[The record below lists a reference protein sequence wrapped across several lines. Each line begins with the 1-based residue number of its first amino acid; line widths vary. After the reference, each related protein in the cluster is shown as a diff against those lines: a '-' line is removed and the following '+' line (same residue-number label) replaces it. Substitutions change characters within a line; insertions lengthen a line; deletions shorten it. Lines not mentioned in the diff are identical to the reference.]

1 MNNRIIVVTGATSM
15 IGTAIIR
22 AYLNNTVETIYAVVR
37 PNSKNLY
44 RLPNDPR
51 IKVIEC
57 AAEEYGN
64 LKNIIQEKCD
74 TFFHIAWDGT
84 GATRSKSTYGQAQ
97 NILYTLTALKVAK
110 ELGCEKYVGSGSQAE
125 YGRLDVPKINEDSP
139 TKPVIPYGI
148 AKLAAGQLALIE
160 AEKLDIDCFWVRIFS
175 VYGLYDKSTTM
186 ISNAI
191 PKMKA
196 GKRMSFTPA
205 VQKWEYLYAD
215 DAGRAF
221 YLIGEKSH
229 GRKVYCLGSGEA
241 RELKEFIYIL
251 RDTVNPNAELGI
263 GDIPYKGTEV
273 MNLCADISR
282 IQNDTGWSPEIQF
295 EEGIRLLITNDTNWS
310 ILHDN
315 GHLII

>member
-1 MNNRIIVVTGATSM
+1 MNNKIIVVTGATSM
-15 IGTAIIR
+15 IGAAIVR
-22 AYLNNTVETIYAVVR
+22 AYLRNSVKTIYAVVR

-44 RLPNDPR
+44 RLPNDQR
-51 IKVIEC
+51 IKVVEC
-57 AAEEYGN
+57 AADEYTN
-64 LKNIIQEKCD
+64 LINTIQEKCD

-84 GATRSKSTYGQAQ
+84 GATRNKSTYGQAQ

-110 ELGCEKYVGSGSQAE
+110 ELGCEKFIGSGSQAE
-125 YGRLDVPKINEDSP
+125 YGRLDVPQIDEDSP

-148 AKLAAGQLALIE
+148 AKLAAGQLALVE

-175 VYGLYDKSTTM
+175 VYGPYDKPTTM

-191 PKMKA
+191 PKMQA
-196 GKRMSFTPA
+196 GERMAFTA
-205 VQKWEYLYAD
+205 GVQKWEYLNAD

-241 RELKEFIYIL
+241 KELKEFIYTL
-251 RDTVNPNAELGI
+251 RDIVNPEAELGI
-263 GDIPYKGTEV
+263 GDVPYKGTEI

-282 IQNDTGWSPEIQF
+282 IHDDTGWSPEISF
-295 EEGIRLLITNDTNWS
+295 EEGIRSLLEGTK
-310 ILHDN
+310 
-315 GHLII
+315 

>member
-1 MNNRIIVVTGATSM
+1 MNNRTIVVTGATSM

-22 AYLNNTVETIYAVVR
+22 AYLNNAVETIYAIVR

-44 RLPNDPR
+44 RLPDDER
-51 IKVIEC
+51 IKVVEC
-57 AAEEYGN
+57 VAEDYAN
-64 LKNIIQEKCD
+64 LTNIIKEKCD

-84 GATRSKSTYGQAQ
+84 GATRNKSTYGQAQ

-110 ELGCEKYVGSGSQAE
+110 ELGCGKFIGSGSQAE
-125 YGRLDVPKINEDSP
+125 YGRLDVPQIDEDSP

-148 AKLAAGQLALIE
+148 AKLAAGQLALVE

-175 VYGLYDKSTTM
+175 VYGPYDKPTTM

-196 GKRMSFTPA
+196 GERMAFTA
-205 VQKWEYLYAD
+205 GVQKWEYLNAD

-241 RELKEFIYIL
+241 KELKEFIYTL
-251 RDTVNPNAELGI
+251 RDIVNPEAELGI
-263 GDIPYKGTEV
+263 GDVPYKGTEV
-273 MNLCADISR
+273 MNLCANISR
-282 IQNDTGWSPEIQF
+282 IRDDTGWSPEISF
-295 EEGIRLLITNDTNWS
+295 EEGIQSLLEGTK
-310 ILHDN
+310 
-315 GHLII
+315 

>member
-1 MNNRIIVVTGATSM
+1 MNNKIIVVTGATSM
-15 IGTAIIR
+15 IGTAIVR
-22 AYLNNTVETIYAVVR
+22 AYLRNSVKTIYAVVR

-44 RLPNDPR
+44 RLPNDQR
-51 IKVIEC
+51 IKVVEC
-57 AAEEYGN
+57 AADEYTN
-64 LKNIIQEKCD
+64 LINTIQEKCD

-84 GATRSKSTYGQAQ
+84 GATRNKSTYGQAQ

-110 ELGCEKYVGSGSQAE
+110 ELGCEKFIGSGSQAE
-125 YGRLDVPKINEDSP
+125 YGRLDVPQIDEDSP

-148 AKLAAGQLALIE
+148 AKLAAGQLALVE

-175 VYGLYDKSTTM
+175 VYGPYDKPTTM

-191 PKMKA
+191 PKMQA
-196 GKRMSFTPA
+196 GERMAFTA
-205 VQKWEYLYAD
+205 GVQKWEYLNAD

-241 RELKEFIYIL
+241 KELKEFIYTL
-251 RDTVNPNAELGI
+251 RDIVNPEAELGI
-263 GDIPYKGTEV
+263 GDVPYKGTEI

-282 IQNDTGWSPEIQF
+282 IHDDTGWSPEISF
-295 EEGIRLLITNDTNWS
+295 EEGIRSLLEGTK
-310 ILHDN
+310 
-315 GHLII
+315 

>member
-1 MNNRIIVVTGATSM
+1 MNNKIIVVTGATSM
-15 IGTAIIR
+15 IGAAIVR
-22 AYLNNTVETIYAVVR
+22 AYLRNSVKTIYAVVR

-44 RLPNDPR
+44 RLPNDQR
-51 IKVIEC
+51 IKVVEC
-57 AAEEYGN
+57 AADEYTN
-64 LKNIIQEKCD
+64 LINTIQEKCD

-84 GATRSKSTYGQAQ
+84 GATRNKSTYGQAQ

-110 ELGCEKYVGSGSQAE
+110 ELGCEKFIGSGSQAE
-125 YGRLDVPKINEDSP
+125 YGRLDVPQIDEDSP

-148 AKLAAGQLALIE
+148 AKLAAGQLALVE

-175 VYGLYDKSTTM
+175 VYGPYDKPTTM

-191 PKMKA
+191 PKMQA
-196 GKRMSFTPA
+196 GERMAFTA
-205 VQKWEYLYAD
+205 GVQKWEYLNAD

-241 RELKEFIYIL
+241 KELKEFIYTL
-251 RDTVNPNAELGI
+251 RDIVNPEAELGI
-263 GDIPYKGTEV
+263 GDVPYKGTGI

-282 IQNDTGWSPEIQF
+282 IHDDTGWSPEISF
-295 EEGIRLLITNDTNWS
+295 EEGIRSLLEGTK
-310 ILHDN
+310 
-315 GHLII
+315 